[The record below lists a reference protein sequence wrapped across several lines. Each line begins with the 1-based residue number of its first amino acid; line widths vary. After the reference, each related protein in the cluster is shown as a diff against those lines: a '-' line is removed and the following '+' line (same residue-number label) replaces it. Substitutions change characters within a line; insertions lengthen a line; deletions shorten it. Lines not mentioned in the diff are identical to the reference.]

1 MGEVNLL
8 EKSASRTQEEVQEE
22 SSESEEKVSTR
33 ANMKAEKKKKPSKK
47 DIVFNKPKPDKTKA
61 DKEKTLIFRNMQMA
75 KLQGRHTFSQAAR
88 ENLEEKF
95 SHGKASQGKDNADE
109 FVSFLGYLRDASFK
123 ASQLIAKKE
132 EQQLAKLLK
141 EKAPE
146 KKKGLAVED

>member
-1 MGEVNLL
+1 
-8 EKSASRTQEEVQEE
+8 
-22 SSESEEKVSTR
+22 
-33 ANMKAEKKKKPSKK
+33 
-47 DIVFNKPKPDKTKA
+47 
-61 DKEKTLIFRNMQMA
+61 MQMA